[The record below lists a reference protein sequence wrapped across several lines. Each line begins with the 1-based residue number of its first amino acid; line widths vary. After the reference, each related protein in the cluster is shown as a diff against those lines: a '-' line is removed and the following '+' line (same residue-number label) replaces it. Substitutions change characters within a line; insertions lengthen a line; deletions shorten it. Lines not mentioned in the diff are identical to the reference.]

1 RARNVGL
8 RLTALTAAAGRSRGA
23 IIAQYCNRTARLRL
37 RSGRPSLRQLS
48 LHPDADPATGTLQES
63 RSLLAKEMM
72 SLSPG
77 QRGRLLR
84 AMPLS
89 LAEKRSL
96 RRELSR
102 QSGSPEDSARRRAP
116 FSPCGLCKY
125 HLILVWGTRQ
135 GRGCAAPRCPRSL
148 PQGCRSLW
156 YGLLSLCPDARP
168 WHGALKRISGRFGS
182 SVLSYFLFLKRL
194 LAFNTVLFLPLLGFV
209 VAVQAAHPPTPA
221 SSHVPFT
228 GPEILTGAGYFTHS
242 LLYYGYYSNTSLP
255 ARAHGA
261 AAPLPYVL
269 PLAYALTVGVCF
281 VLTCVL
287 VLCSMARSFGESYRL
302 GGPAGDAAIKVF
314 CAWDFK
320 VVRRRWAKVQSD
332 NIRTQLKELLAER
345 RLRSCSRSRCQRL
358 QHMAVRLLAWVLVL
372 GTVLGC
378 ALAVHHFSEH
388 MQGAGGERQQ
398 EAARLAL
405 PVAVTLLCTAVPH
418 VYNALAA
425 WEKCE
430 SPVLE
435 VYVAVGRNLL
445 LKSVL
450 LGLLCYQWLSRS
462 GVCAAEACWETCVGQ
477 DLYRFAV
484 MDFVFALLD
493 TVFGELLWRLLLE
506 KRLKREQRPEFDITR
521 NVLELIYGQTLTWLG
536 VLFAPLL
543 PAVQMVKLLLLFYI
557 KKTSLVQNCQA
568 PSKPWQASH
577 MSTVFLTL
585 LFFPSF
591 LGAALFFCYAVWSA
605 KPSETCGPFRGSES
619 IYESGKS
626 WLLLLERSNPNLSWF
641 TWIHQHLLE
650 STAFLLFAS
659 GALLAV
665 IYFNIQVVK
674 GQRRVIRLLREQIAN
689 EGEDKVFLIQK
700 LHCIY
705 ERRER

>member
-1 RARNVGL
+1 SSATL
-8 RLTALTAAAGRSRGA
+8 RVLAAMPSRTIGRSRGA

-37 RSGRPSLRQLS
+37 RGGRPSLRQLG
-48 LHPDADPATGTLQES
+48 LHADADPAAGTLQEN
-63 RSLLAKEMM
+63 RSLLAKELL

-84 AMPLS
+84 ALPLC

-96 RRELSR
+96 RRELSG
-102 QSGSPEDSARRRAP
+102 QSGFPQDSARRRAP

-125 HLILVWGTRQ
+125 HLILVCRRMGLRHPP
-135 GRGCAAPRCPRSL
+135 RAAPALS

-156 YGLLSLCPDARP
+156 YGLLSLRLDARP
-168 WHGALKRISGRFGS
+168 WHGALKRISGHFGS
-182 SVLSYFLFLKRL
+182 SVLSYFLFLERL
-194 LAFNTVLFLPLLGFV
+194 LAFNIVLFLLLLGFV
-209 VAVQAAHPPTPA
+209 VALQAAHPPTPA
-221 SSHVPFT
+221 PSPVPFT
-228 GPEILTGAGYFTHS
+228 GLEILTGAGYFTHS

-255 ARAHGA
+255 SGPPGA
-261 AAPLPYVL
+261 AAPQPYVL
-269 PLAYALTVGVCF
+269 PLAYALTVGACF

-287 VLCSMARSFGESYRL
+287 LLCSMARSFGESYRP
-302 GGPAGDAAIKVF
+302 GGPAGDGAIKVF

-320 VVRRRWAKVQSD
+320 VVQRRWAQLQSD

-345 RLRSCSRSRCQRL
+345 RSRSCSRSRCRRL
-358 QHMAVRLLAWVLVL
+358 QDVAVRLLAWVLVL

-378 ALAVHHFSEH
+378 ALAVHRFSEH
-388 MQGAGGERQQ
+388 MHAVSRAPRQR

-405 PVAVTLLCTAVPH
+405 PLAVTLLCTAVPH
-418 VYNALAA
+418 MYSALAA
-425 WEKCE
+425 WEQRE
-430 SPVLE
+430 SPMLK
-435 VYVAVGRNLL
+435 VYVAVCRNLL

-462 GVCAAEACWETCVGQ
+462 GVCSAEVCWETCVGQ
-477 DLYRFAV
+477 DLYRFVV

-493 TVFGELLWRLLLE
+493 TIFGELLWRLLLE
-506 KRLKREQRPEFDITR
+506 KKLQRKQRPEFDIAR
-521 NVLELIYGQTLTWLG
+521 NVLELIYGQTLAWLG
-536 VLFAPLL
+536 VLFSPLL
-543 PAVQMVKLLLLFYI
+543 PAVQIAKLLLLFYI

-591 LGAALFFCYAVWSA
+591 LGAAIFFCYAVWSA

-619 IYESGKS
+619 IYEAGKS
-626 WLLLLERSNPNLSWF
+626 WLRWLESSNPKLSWF

-650 STAFLLFAS
+650 SAAFLFFAS
-659 GALLAV
+659 GVLLAV

-674 GQRRVIRLLREQIAN
+674 GQRRVIRLLRELIAN
-689 EGEDKVFLIQK
+689 EGEDKIFLIQR
-700 LHCIY
+700 LHSIY
-705 ERRER
+705 EQHER